1 MRTVQGSRYSF
12 DRPARRPLK
21 IYASDPMAGKT
32 FGNQTRIEIDNELLR
47 PGPQG
52 KRIEVIDFDGATGHY
67 YPPIDL
73 DDRNVLMQGG
83 IDPTESDP
91 RFHQQMVYAVAMS
104 TLQNFDRA
112 LGRTVFL
119 SSRGHDRLRLFPH
132 AFYGANAYYD
142 RRLNAILFGYFKA
155 DPNDPGP
162 NLPGQT
168 VFTCLSHDII
178 AHEMTHAIVDRLR
191 HYFLEPSNHDVLA
204 FHEGFADL
212 VALFQHFSFSDI
224 VREQI
229 QRTRSDIRDRG
240 VLVELAPQF
249 GYAQGSGQA
258 LRTALKS
265 APDEP
270 EAKLYETVT
279 EPHDRGLIFVTA
291 VFDAF
296 FGVYQR
302 RIRDLIRIATGGT
315 GTLPQ
320 GDLPPDLVN
329 RIAKEASQTAQSM
342 LAMCIRAFDYLPPV
356 DVTFGEY
363 LRALVTVD
371 MELSPQD
378 EYGQRSA
385 IIEAFR
391 LRGIYAE
398 NTTSLAEESLRCDA
412 APSTLPPLGVEK
424 MNLLPDLLFAATSF
438 SAEINPWATF
448 ESESR
453 RQPRSRRFLDD
464 DVEVDISQL
473 MAQSLNLYARQNR
486 AALFL
491 KPDVPI
497 QVHGFHP
504 VFRVAPSGKL
514 LIELVVQLV
523 QTERATQDEFG
534 GIPLRGGTTLIA
546 SADGR
551 VRYVI
556 AKPLPHNRLPEDKRA
571 HAKSRRKRQLAYV
584 EHCDL
589 ADPYTPYYRAEDYR
603 QRMRLRMNLRALH
616 ASVRS

>member
-67 YPPIDL
+67 YPP
-73 DDRNVLMQGG
+73 M
-83 IDPTESDP
+83 
-91 RFHQQMVYAVAMS
+91 
-104 TLQNFDRA
+104 
-112 LGRTVFL
+112 
-119 SSRGHDRLRLFPH
+119 
-132 AFYGANAYYD
+132 
-142 RRLNAILFGYFKA
+142 
-155 DPNDPGP
+155 
-162 NLPGQT
+162 
-168 VFTCLSHDII
+168 
-178 AHEMTHAIVDRLR
+178 
-191 HYFLEPSNHDVLA
+191 
-204 FHEGFADL
+204 
-212 VALFQHFSFSDI
+212 
-224 VREQI
+224 
-229 QRTRSDIRDRG
+229 
-240 VLVELAPQF
+240 
-249 GYAQGSGQA
+249 
-258 LRTALKS
+258 
-265 APDEP
+265 
-270 EAKLYETVT
+270 
-279 EPHDRGLIFVTA
+279 
-291 VFDAF
+291 
-296 FGVYQR
+296 
-302 RIRDLIRIATGGT
+302 TGGT

-391 LRGIYAE
+391 LRRIYAE

-556 AKPLPHNRLPEDKRA
+556 AKPLPHDRLPEDKRA
-571 HAKSRRKRQLAYV
+571 HAESRRKRQLAYV